1 MRHYKIDNAAGFNGS
16 KIPLGFYN
24 QAFEKVL
31 NKFGFNSLREG
42 EVFSVITIKQLKGSD
57 QWFSATP
64 GKAYSFLGSG
74 IRMTSI
80 CSTTK

>member
-1 MRHYKIDNAAGFNGS
+1 MRHSKIDNAAGFNGS

>member
-1 MRHYKIDNAAGFNGS
+1 MRHSKIDNAAGFNGS

-64 GKAYSFLGSG
+64 GKAYSFLESG

>member
-1 MRHYKIDNAAGFNGS
+1 MRHSKIDNAAGFNGS

-74 IRMTSI
+74 TRMTSI

>member
-1 MRHYKIDNAAGFNGS
+1 MCHSKIDNAAGFNGS

-64 GKAYSFLGSG
+64 GIAYSFLGSG

>member
-1 MRHYKIDNAAGFNGS
+1 MRHSKIDNAAGFNGS

-64 GKAYSFLGSG
+64 GKAYSF
-74 IRMTSI
+74 
-80 CSTTK
+80 

>member
-1 MRHYKIDNAAGFNGS
+1 MRHSKIDNAAGFNGS

-24 QAFEKVL
+24 HAFKKVL

>member
-1 MRHYKIDNAAGFNGS
+1 MRDSKIDNAAGFNGS

>member
-1 MRHYKIDNAAGFNGS
+1 MRHSKIDNAAGFNGS

-24 QAFEKVL
+24 QAFQKVL

>member
-1 MRHYKIDNAAGFNGS
+1 MRHSKIDNAAGFNGS
-16 KIPLGFYN
+16 KIPLGFNN

>member
-1 MRHYKIDNAAGFNGS
+1 MRHSKIDNAAGFNGS

-80 CSTTK
+80 CSATK

>member
-1 MRHYKIDNAAGFNGS
+1 MRHSKIDNAAGFNGS

-42 EVFSVITIKQLKGSD
+42 EVFSVITII
-57 QWFSATP
+57 
-64 GKAYSFLGSG
+64 FLGSG

>member
-1 MRHYKIDNAAGFNGS
+1 MRHSKIDNAAGFNGS

-24 QAFEKVL
+24 QACKKVL

-64 GKAYSFLGSG
+64 GKAYSFLGSS

>member
-1 MRHYKIDNAAGFNGS
+1 MRHSKIDNAAGFNGS

-31 NKFGFNSLREG
+31 NKFGFNSLKEG

>member
-1 MRHYKIDNAAGFNGS
+1 MRHSKIDNAAGFNGF

>member
-1 MRHYKIDNAAGFNGS
+1 MRRSKIDNAAGFNGS

>member
-1 MRHYKIDNAAGFNGS
+1 MHHSKIDNAAGFNGS
-16 KIPLGFYN
+16 KIPLGFNN

>member
-1 MRHYKIDNAAGFNGS
+1 MRHSKIDNAAGFNGS

-24 QAFEKVL
+24 EAFEKVL

>member
-1 MRHYKIDNAAGFNGS
+1 MRHSKIDNAAGFNGS

-74 IRMTSI
+74 KRMTSI

>member
-1 MRHYKIDNAAGFNGS
+1 MRHSKIDNAAGFNGS

-57 QWFSATP
+57 QWFNATP

>member
-1 MRHYKIDNAAGFNGS
+1 MRHSKIDNAAGFNGS
-16 KIPLGFYN
+16 KIPLGFNN

-31 NKFGFNSLREG
+31 NKFGFNSLREC

-64 GKAYSFLGSG
+64 GKAYSFLESG